1 MGAADPR
8 AQIVWHHQLG
18 TPAVEFEGAHVRCHP
33 VRQGLRTRRLGEGV
47 ARGPEHGHEDLRLTH
62 LAGSSRSTHRHR
74 LPGVVDEQL
83 SRRRGAPGAKSSF
96 AAQARYCSQNR
107 LYCNP
112 SGWVSL
118 YSCPTA
124 TTASRSC
131 AATPGAPRS
140 SPAADAPCGSAA
152 TPETAGAPGG
162 RRRPTRAAANSA
174 PPPWPGAG
182 SRPPSTATY
191 PGCGRW
197 LGCSTPRRSTAAAPL
212 EFLPAF
218 GQPPARQAFVPSC
231 KVSHP
236 AVPDPRMHETGIRC
250 RG

>member
-1 MGAADPR
+1 MPSSPAGSAYTSPRRRCSSRPR
-8 AQIVWHHQLG
+8 ARPRRSAPDAPRRFFPGDPPAPSARRSRRTAFSPARCSWRQVELRG
-18 TPAVEFEGAHVRCHP
+18 PGPVLLAEPAVLQPLRV
-33 VRQGLRTRRLGEGV
+33 GLLV
-47 ARGPEHGHEDLRLTH
+47 LL
-62 LAGSSRSTHRHR
+62 
-74 LPGVVDEQL
+74 
-83 SRRRGAPGAKSSF
+83 
-96 AAQARYCSQNR
+96 
-107 LYCNP
+107 
-112 SGWVSL
+112 
-118 YSCPTA
+118 PTA

-218 GQPPARQAFVPSC
+218 GQPPARQAFVPPA
-231 KVSHP
+231 KAGRSHGRPGCP
-236 AVPDPRMHETGIRC
+236 APLSSDG
-250 RG
+250 G